1 VQLSFDKHAR
11 LSRVSGKE
19 VQVSAVSTKGGR
31 TEAAWDVSRTEF
43 FEAEEASKKGA
54 GWVLFA
60 TIMLL
65 IGACLSIIWG
75 IAAVSSSHFF
85 VAGASYIL
93 SGLNTW
99 GWIVMG
105 FGVVEALAALSVWRG
120 GEFGRWFGIA
130 VAGFAAVAAMLSIP
144 AYPLWSLALVAIDV
158 LVIYGLAAY
167 GGKPYL
173 TR

>member
-1 VQLSFDKHAR
+1 MSTVT
-11 LSRVSGKE
+11 SR
-19 VQVSAVSTKGGR
+19 GGR
-31 TEAAWDVSRTEF
+31 AEIELDFDQSMSYD
-43 FEAEEASKKGA
+43 AEERSYKGA

-60 TIMLL
+60 AIMLVM
-65 IGACLSIIWG
+65 GGVLSIIWG

-85 VAGASYIL
+85 VAGASYIV

-99 GWIVMG
+99 GWIVMA
-105 FGVVEALAALSVWRG
+105 FGALEALAALSIWRG
-120 GEFGRWFGIA
+120 GEFGRWFGI
-130 VAGFAAVAAMLSIP
+130 FAAGLGGVAAMMSIP
-144 AYPLWSLALVAIDV
+144 AYPFWALALVAIDV

>member
-1 VQLSFDKHAR
+1 MSALANKGRDTKIALDFDQPA
-11 LSRVSGKE
+11 LYES
-19 VQVSAVSTKGGR
+19 
-31 TEAAWDVSRTEF
+31 
-43 FEAEEASKKGA
+43 EERSYKGA

-60 TIMLL
+60 AIMLVMGGIL
-65 IGACLSIIWG
+65 GIIWG

-93 SGLNTW
+93 SDLNTW

-105 FGVVEALAALSVWRG
+105 FGALEALAALSVWRG
-120 GEFGRWFGIA
+120 GEFGRWFGI
-130 VAGFAAVAAMLSIP
+130 FAAGLGGLAAMMSIP
-144 AYPLWSLALVAIDV
+144 AYPFWSLALVAIDV

>member
-1 VQLSFDKHAR
+1 MSALANKGGHTKIELDFDK
-11 LSRVSGKE
+11 
-19 VQVSAVSTKGGR
+19 SALYES
-31 TEAAWDVSRTEF
+31 
-43 FEAEEASKKGA
+43 EERSYKGA

-60 TIMLL
+60 AIMLVM
-65 IGACLSIIWG
+65 GGVLSIIWG

-85 VAGASYIL
+85 VAGASYIV

-105 FGVVEALAALSVWRG
+105 FGVLEALAALSVWRG
-120 GEFGRWFGIA
+120 GEFGRWFGI
-130 VAGFAAVAAMLSIP
+130 FAAGLGGLAAMMSIP
-144 AYPLWSLALVAIDV
+144 AYPFWALALVAIDV

>member
-1 VQLSFDKHAR
+1 MSVLATD
-11 LSRVSGKE
+11 
-19 VQVSAVSTKGGR
+19 GGR
-31 TEAAWDVSRTEF
+31 RETVRDDLDQSFSATEKPSY
-43 FEAEEASKKGA
+43 KGA

-65 IGACLSIIWG
+65 MGAALSIIWG

-93 SGLNTW
+93 SDLNTW

-105 FGVVEALAALSVWRG
+105 FGVLEALAALSVWRG
-120 GEFGRWFGIA
+120 GEFGRWFGI
-130 VAGFAAVAAMLSIP
+130 FAAALAGLAAMMSIP
-144 AYPLWSLALVAIDV
+144 AYPFWSLTLVAIDV

-173 TR
+173 TK

>member
-1 VQLSFDKHAR
+1 MSTVT
-11 LSRVSGKE
+11 SR
-19 VQVSAVSTKGGR
+19 GGR
-31 TEAAWDVSRTEF
+31 AEIELDFDQSMPYD
-43 FEAEEASKKGA
+43 AEERSYKGA

-60 TIMLL
+60 AIMLVM
-65 IGACLSIIWG
+65 GGVLSIIWG

-85 VAGASYIL
+85 VAGASYIV

-99 GWIVMG
+99 GWIVMA
-105 FGVVEALAALSVWRG
+105 FGVLEGLAALSIWRG
-120 GEFGRWFGIA
+120 GEFGRWFGI
-130 VAGFAAVAAMLSIP
+130 FAAGLAGLAAMLSIP
-144 AYPLWSLALVAIDV
+144 AYPFWALTLVAIDV

>member
-1 VQLSFDKHAR
+1 MSTVT
-11 LSRVSGKE
+11 SR
-19 VQVSAVSTKGGR
+19 GGR
-31 TEAAWDVSRTEF
+31 AETELGFDQSMPY
-43 FEAEEASKKGA
+43 EAEERSYKGA

-60 TIMLL
+60 AIMLVM
-65 IGACLSIIWG
+65 GGVLSIIWG

-85 VAGASYIL
+85 VAGASYIV

-99 GWIVMG
+99 GWIVMA
-105 FGVVEALAALSVWRG
+105 FGALEALAALSIWRG
-120 GEFGRWFGIA
+120 GEFGRWFGI
-130 VAGFAAVAAMLSIP
+130 FAAVLGGLAAMMSIA
-144 AYPLWSLALVAIDV
+144 AYPFWALALVAIDV

>member
-1 VQLSFDKHAR
+1 MSTLAR
-11 LSRVSGKE
+11 R
-19 VQVSAVSTKGGR
+19 GGR
-31 TEAAWDVSRTEF
+31 TEIELNFDQPMSYDRSF
-43 FEAEEASKKGA
+43 KSA

-60 TIMLL
+60 AIMLVM
-65 IGACLSIIWG
+65 GGVLSIIWG

-93 SGLNTW
+93 SDLNTW
-99 GWIVMG
+99 GWIVTG

-120 GEFGRWFGIA
+120 GELGRWFGI
-130 VAGFAAVAAMLSIP
+130 FAAGLGGLAAMMSIP
-144 AYPLWSLALVAIDV
+144 AYPFWSLALLAIDV
-158 LVIYGLAAY
+158 LVIYDLAAY

>member
-1 VQLSFDKHAR
+1 M
-11 LSRVSGKE
+11 
-19 VQVSAVSTKGGR
+19 STVTVDRGGR
-31 TEAAWDVSRTEF
+31 TEIAPDFDQSMSYGI
-43 FEAEEASKKGA
+43 EERSYKGA

-60 TIMLL
+60 AIMLVM
-65 IGACLSIIWG
+65 GGVLSVIWG

-93 SGLNTW
+93 SDLNTW
-99 GWIVMG
+99 GWIVMI
-105 FGVVEALAALSVWRG
+105 FGVVEGLAALSVWRG

-130 VAGFAAVAAMLSIP
+130 AAGLAGLAAMLSIP
-144 AYPLWSLALVAIDV
+144 AYPFWSLALLAIDV

>member
-1 VQLSFDKHAR
+1 MSTLT
-11 LSRVSGKE
+11 SR
-19 VQVSAVSTKGGR
+19 GGR
-31 TEAAWDVSRTEF
+31 TEIELDFDQPMSYER
-43 FEAEEASKKGA
+43 SYKGA

-60 TIMLL
+60 AIMLVM
-65 IGACLSIIWG
+65 GGVLSIIWG

-93 SGLNTW
+93 SDLNTW

-120 GEFGRWFGIA
+120 GEFGRWFGI
-130 VAGFAAVAAMLSIP
+130 FAAGLGGLAAMMSIP
-144 AYPLWSLALVAIDV
+144 AYPFWSLALLAIDV

-167 GGKPYL
+167 GGKLYL

>member
-1 VQLSFDKHAR
+1 M
-11 LSRVSGKE
+11 
-19 VQVSAVSTKGGR
+19 STVTDRGGR
-31 TEAAWDVSRTEF
+31 TEIELDFDQPMAYDTE
-43 FEAEEASKKGA
+43 EPSYKGA

-60 TIMLL
+60 AIMLVM
-65 IGACLSIIWG
+65 GGVLSIIWG

-85 VAGASYIL
+85 LAEATYIL

-99 GWIVMG
+99 GWILMV
-105 FGVVEALAALSVWRG
+105 FGVLEMLAALSVWRG
-120 GEFGRWFGIA
+120 GEFGRWFGI
-130 VAGFAAVAAMLSIP
+130 FAAGLAGLAAMMSIP
-144 AYPLWSLALVAIDV
+144 AYPLWSVVLVAIDV